1 MHNVVEVD
9 IVDLDTIAI
18 VGSNVNL
25 VLRWINGHIEV
36 VALTVEVNNR
46 IALEYLGEGKD
57 SRFLGKFLLNLLAG
71 VGAFDKLQRLADLI
85 LDP

>member
-1 MHNVVEVD
+1 MDDVVVVHVLNFQTVVVD
-9 IVDLDTIAI
+9 GFLD
-18 VGSNVNL
+18 NL

-57 SRFLGKFLLNLLAG
+57 SRFLCKFLLNLLAG
-71 VGAFDKLQRLADLI
+71 VGAFDKFQRLADLI